1 MSCLS
6 RYLLRQTLIPLVM
19 FTLVLSVI
27 VWLTQSLQMLDLVI
41 NRHQSAGTFLLVTI
55 YILPSLL
62 AVIIPFAT
70 FCATL
75 YALHRLSTDSELII
89 MWSAGV
95 STWTVVRPVLFVAA
109 GAALTTLIIN
119 LYLMPAGYRAM
130 KDMVYEIRAD
140 IATSL
145 IRDGAFT
152 NPSKGLTVYNR
163 ETLKSG
169 ELRGLLV
176 HVSHKSEG
184 PTTYLAE
191 RGRFLNTKDGPRLIM
206 ANGSVQQLS
215 KDHKLSLLFFDEYI
229 LDLSPYT
236 ARAHAIQRDL
246 SERYLHEL
254 FRPDMKKSWV
264 RKNIHRL
271 YAEGH
276 NRLASPLYNFSL
288 VMIALVSL
296 LKAGFSRHGYTL
308 RITLALTLGLVVRL
322 IGFGLQSLASQAPVM
337 AIYMYVFPLAV
348 IAICAYM
355 LQDQTVSKQRHINRS
370 VMAAQGS

>member
-1 MSCLS
+1 
-6 RYLLRQTLIPLVM
+6 M

-191 RGRFLNTKDGPRLIM
+191 RGKFLNTKDGPRLIM

-308 RITLALTLGLVVRL
+308 RITLALMLGLVVRL